1 MSLREHITDC
11 LNNWDVRGDDENHFP
26 TIYDLYPKSKI
37 DIDEF
42 YRNCLII
49 SYKTSNSQLECENM
63 AYWKF
68 NNLLVFLDEV
78 LTQEAG
84 EQPADAENQQGT
96 KFQQQAKIQQRQA
109 MNNAKS
115 MMGKAPKIP
124 KMPR

>member
-1 MSLREHITDC
+1 M
-11 LNNWDVRGDDENHFP
+11 NNWDVRGDGENHFP